1 MMKKVLNPFRY
12 LLLRQAICW
21 GVVGL
26 ILITVFMWQCGLRA
40 TSLTQIDFGGGALWN
55 VLVRQLII
63 WIMFSLVLF
72 VGGVLGSKSKVR
84 FCDVAA
90 FNLFAR
96 LPFSLSLLIF
106 AIPSVKTVMGYATD
120 MNMSAMMEHMTTLLF
135 ISIATMVFCIWYF
148 FWTYKAFAEA
158 TNVKNSKGVAI
169 FFVCFMLS
177 YVASI
182 SILKMIV

>member
-1 MMKKVLNPFRY
+1 
-12 LLLRQAICW
+12 
-21 GVVGL
+21 
-26 ILITVFMWQCGLRA
+26 
-40 TSLTQIDFGGGALWN
+40 
-55 VLVRQLII
+55 
-63 WIMFSLVLF
+63 
-72 VGGVLGSKSKVR
+72 LGSKSKVR
-84 FCDVAA
+84 FGDVAA

-182 SILKMIV
+182 SILKVIV